1 MFDNLFDEL
10 IREDKLGETWKVELA
25 PNHAR
30 YSFSSKKSGNENWAK
45 SVANKLIQKEIDDY
59 KFIGVFSEGESSE
72 GPIVD
77 GYIFHCTNEY
87 LSKAPH
93 MHRDKKK
100 ACKTHIKT
108 GKVVEYFED

>member
-45 SVANKLIQKEIDDY
+45 SIANKLVQKEKEDY
-59 KFIGVFSEGESSE
+59 KFIGIFSEGESSE

-77 GYIFHCTNEY
+77 GYIFHCTQEY

-100 ACKTHIKT
+100 AIKNHIKT

>member
-1 MFDNLFDEL
+1 MFDNIFDEL

-30 YSFSSKKSGNENWAK
+30 YSFSSKKSGTENWAK
-45 SVANKLIQKEIDDY
+45 SVANKLTQKEKDDY

-100 ACKTHIKT
+100 AAKHTLKQV
-108 GKVVEYFED
+108 K

>member
-45 SVANKLIQKEIDDY
+45 SIANKLVQKEKEDY
-59 KFIGVFSEGESSE
+59 KFIGIYSEGESSE

-77 GYIFHCTNEY
+77 GYIFHCTQEY

-100 ACKTHIKT
+100 AIKTHIKT
-108 GKVVEYFED
+108 GKVVEYFEY

>member
-30 YSFSSKKSGNENWAK
+30 YSFSSQKSGNENWAK
-45 SVANKLIQKEIDDY
+45 KIANKLAQKEKNDY
-59 KFIGVFSEGESSE
+59 KFIGIFSEGDSSE

-77 GYIFHCTNEY
+77 GYIFHCTEEY
-87 LSKAPH
+87 LSNAPH
-93 MHRDKKK
+93 LHRDKKK
-100 ACKTHIKT
+100 AIKTHLKT
-108 GKVVEYFED
+108 KKVVEYFED